1 MWKIFFEYSDGGKIT
16 VTGKGKSIT
25 LDRAE
30 LYHRT
35 YGVGADKAT
44 YQQYPKKD
52 NKPVELLEK
61 IKQLK
66 CGAE

>member
-1 MWKIFFEYSDGGKIT
+1 MWKIFFEYWDGGKIT

-30 LYHRT
+30 LYQRT
-35 YGVGADKAT
+35 YGVNADKAT

-52 NKPVELLEK
+52 HKPVRLLEK

-66 CGAE
+66 SEV